1 MNLVVVEGNLTR
13 DCELKYVGGGT
24 ACGTFSIANNVYA
37 GKDKDDYVS
46 YFECVMWAKRAEA
59 LAPYLVKGTGVVVQ
73 GELRQE
79 RWEKDGEKR
88 SAMKITV
95 NAISLKG
102 RREKSSDAPSE
113 NRVEIRDA
121 DDFQDDI
128 PF

>member
-1 MNLVVVEGNLTR
+1 MSQMNLVVVEGNLTR
-13 DCELKYVGGGT
+13 DCELTYVGGGT
-24 ACGTFSIANNVYA
+24 ACGKFSIANNVYA
-37 GKDKDDYVS
+37 GKDKDEHCSFFD
-46 YFECVMWAKRAEA
+46 CVMWAKRAEA

-102 RREKSSDAPSE
+102 RREKSGEQTSDDESE
-113 NRVEIRDA
+113 
-121 DDFQDDI
+121 I

>member
-1 MNLVVVEGNLTR
+1 MSQMNLVVVEGNLTR

-37 GKDKDDYVS
+37 GKDKDEHTS
-46 YFECVMWAKRAEA
+46 FFECVIWAKRAEA

-102 RREKSSDAPSE
+102 RREKSSEQSAAPS
-113 NRVEIRDA
+113 